1 MSQKDKE
8 KYKGMAIVAGISFL
22 VTGAFIAFGLDDR
35 VKKIG
40 AKLHKKG
47 AK

>member
-8 KYKGMAIVAGISFL
+8 KYKGMALVAGISFL
-22 VTGAFIAFGLDDR
+22 VTGAFIAFGMDSKA
-35 VKKIG
+35 KKLG